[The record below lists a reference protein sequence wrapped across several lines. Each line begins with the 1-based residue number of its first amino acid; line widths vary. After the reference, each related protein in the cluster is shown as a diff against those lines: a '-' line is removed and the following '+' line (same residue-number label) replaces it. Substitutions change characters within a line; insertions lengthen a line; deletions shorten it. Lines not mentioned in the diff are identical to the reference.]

1 MRGNP
6 VKEALASGGRA
17 FGTYA
22 MEFYTTGLCRI
33 VANAGAEFII
43 FDMEHGGWGIESL
56 KQQVALAHAA
66 GLVPIVN
73 TPGGSYERTGLLLDI
88 GAMGL
93 MVPHVESGAQA
104 AEIVR
109 QTRYAP
115 DGVRGGGFGVA
126 HDDYDAGDV
135 ATTIRVAN
143 RRTLIIAK
151 IESRKG
157 VAAAADILAVDGIDV
172 ALVTSG
178 DLTLDLGVPGQGSAR
193 RDGARPRG
201 LPRGRQDPGLRRLR
215 PRDRPRAP
223 APGLSLRAVFL
234 GHRPARRR
242 AQGRPRPAAGMT
254 VAGIVV
260 ARLQAPLPHLMS

>member
-56 KQQVALAHAA
+56 KQQMALAHAA
-66 GLVPIVN
+66 GLVPIIN
-73 TPGGSYERTGLLLDI
+73 SPGGSYERIGLLLDI

-115 DGVRGGGFGVA
+115 AGVRGGGFGVA

-135 ATTIRVAN
+135 ATTVRIAN
-143 RRTLIIAK
+143 QRTLIIAK

-172 ALVTSG
+172 ALVTAG
-178 DLTLDLGVPGQGSAR
+178 DLTLDLGVPGQGNH
-193 RDGARPRG
+193 P
-201 LPRGRQDPGLRRLR
+201 LVQDAMAKVLEDCRATGKAPGCAAFDPATAEERLR
-215 PRDRPRAP
+215 QGYRFIQYSSDIDLLGGALKADLDR
-223 APGLSLRAVFL
+223 LR
-234 GHRPARRR
+234 G
-242 AQGRPRPAAGMT
+242 
-254 VAGIVV
+254 
-260 ARLQAPLPHLMS
+260 